1 MTDEQDQDGLVKR
14 LFSLIFSESG
24 LWSVAIVVLS
34 TAFFFTLP
42 NYLPLAATL
51 ETWARDIRVAAAT
64 PHMPQSPDIV
74 VVALTDETLDL
85 PRFPY
90 RLPVD
95 REFMAELI
103 RYLEASGAR
112 AIGIDIL
119 LDRWTEP
126 DKDADLIQTLENATI
141 PVLPI
146 WGGEGLGTVGTRR
159 EILDQFIG
167 DIPTGYGVLIHDRAD
182 DTVRIHNPYPYNRE
196 EDGPIHVSFPVA
208 IATALGYDTPTE
220 SHSIA
225 FRGLPEDG
233 TPSFAQFPAH
243 FATRLPASF
252 FEGKIVLIG
261 VDLVDI
267 DLHRTPV
274 RILTGAELTPGIVVH
289 AHVLS
294 QIIEDRYITETAPL
308 ARLAILALMAVI
320 GLAIAAP
327 NWPLWAKGVV
337 GVTLAGSYLAIV
349 VFAYR
354 WGLVMLPALMPPLTL
369 LGSAAMSSVFTGRQ
383 ERAKRAYIH
392 GAFARYVSPSVV
404 ARLEKDPDLLVLGG
418 ERREVTF
425 MFTDL
430 AGFTSMSEKLTP
442 SELADIINEYLDGV
456 GDAILKHGG
465 TIDKFI
471 GDGTM
476 SFFGAP
482 EKLPDDPDRAVA
494 CAMDLD
500 KFSEEFG
507 AKWRSKG
514 VPAGVTRIGVH
525 TGYAVV
531 GNFGGRQR
539 FDYTALGDVVN
550 AASRL
555 EGASKQF
562 GTRILVSDE
571 TAKLTKNAHFRP
583 VGDIVLVGKDEA
595 LTSFESITAAEAK
608 SDQVKRYC
616 AAYDLLKAGDPG
628 ALAAFQALYKAYPDD
643 HLAKYHCERLEAGET
658 GTRIIL
664 TSK

>member
-1 MTDEQDQDGLVKR
+1 MTDEQDKVGFGKQ
-14 LFSLIFSESG
+14 LFSLIFSDSG
-24 LWSVAIVVLS
+24 LWSIAIVVIS

-42 NYLPLAATL
+42 AYLPLAANI
-51 ETWARDIRVAAAT
+51 ETWSRDIRIAAAT
-64 PHMPQSPDIV
+64 PNMEQSQEIV
-74 VVALTDETLDL
+74 VVTLTDVTLDM
-85 PRFPY
+85 FPY
-90 RLPVD
+90 RLPAD
-95 REFMAELI
+95 RAFLAELI
-103 RYLEASGAR
+103 RYLEDSGAR

-119 LDRWTEP
+119 FDRWTE
-126 DKDADLIQTLENATI
+126 DEKDQDLLATLHNATI

-167 DIPTGYGVLIHDRAD
+167 DTPTGYGVLIHDRAD
-182 DTVRIHNPYPYNRE
+182 DTVRIHKPYPYDQE

-208 IATALGYDTPTE
+208 IATALGYDVPTDV
-220 SHSIA
+220 HSIA

-233 TPSFAQFPAH
+233 TTSFAEYPAH
-243 FATRLPASF
+243 YATRLPAAF
-252 FEGKIVLIG
+252 FEDKIVLIG

-267 DLHRTPV
+267 DLHRTPL
-274 RILTGAELTPGIVVH
+274 RILSGADLTPGIVVH

-294 QIIEDRYITETAPL
+294 QILENRYFIETPPI
-308 ARLAILALMAVI
+308 ARLAIIALLAALGMAVA
-320 GLAIAAP
+320 LP
-327 NWPLWAKGVV
+327 QWPLWAKGFVGIALAAGYLSLVV
-337 GVTLAGSYLAIV
+337 ASYH
-349 VFAYR
+349 YM
-354 WGLVMLPALMPPLTL
+354 LVMLPALMPPLAL
-369 LGSAAMSSVFTGRQ
+369 LGSAAMTSVFAGRQ

-392 GAFARYVSPSVV
+392 GAFARYVAPSVV

-442 SELADIINEYLDGV
+442 SELADLINEYLDGV

-507 AKWRSKG
+507 AKWRAQG
-514 VPAGVTRIGVH
+514 VPVGATRIGIH
-525 TGYAVV
+525 TGFAVV

-562 GTRILVSDE
+562 GTRILVSNE
-571 TAKLTKNAHFRP
+571 TAKLTHNAHYRP

-595 LTSFESITAAEAK
+595 LTSFESISA
-608 SDQVKRYC
+608 SDANTDRVKQYC
-616 AAYDLLKAGDPG
+616 AAFDLLKAGDPG
-628 ALAAFQALYKAYPDD
+628 ALAAFNALYKAYPDD
-643 HLAKYHCERLEAGET
+643 HLAKYHSERLAAGET